1 MTNRI
6 SEPTR
11 RNIFD
16 ELRMSNVSW
25 SGRLDEDDF
34 LQRIFDLT
42 HLPSDDRRC
51 ANMAAD
57 IHQHRHNWN
66 DWPDD
71 WVFDDP
77 RLNLLRCDDDVL
89 LRFLAETIH
98 PVVRGDQAEC
108 ERLAFLYN
116 QHLSADGFEIAP
128 QRHVSS
134 RPIYEGR
141 ARIAGADNVPADA
154 HAAADYLASAH
165 ITAQIGRMNASVHTD
180 PPLAIGTAKEF
191 VETICKGIL
200 AARGVEHGNED
211 LPRLIRSTR
220 AALAIEDEDPNSSVR
235 KLMNGIATIMVAVA
249 EIRSTRGTGH
259 GPAPDAEMPEPV
271 LARLIVKSA
280 VAIGLFLLDM
290 HRSTEI
296 AEAQPERVA

>member
-6 SEPTR
+6 TEPTR

-16 ELRMSNVSW
+16 ELRMSNFNW
-25 SGRLDEDDF
+25 SGRLAEDDF
-34 LQRIFDLT
+34 LARTFDLSK
-42 HLPSDDRRC
+42 LPSDDHRC
-51 ANMAAD
+51 ADMAGD
-57 IHQHRHNWN
+57 IHMHRHNWS

-71 WVFDDP
+71 WVFDDS

-108 ERLAFLYN
+108 EKLVSLYN
-116 QHLSADGFEIAP
+116 QHLLVDGFEIGA
-128 QRHVSS
+128 QRFVSG

-141 ARIAGADNVPADA
+141 PRLAGVDNVPTIA
-154 HAAADYLASAH
+154 HSAADYLESAH
-165 ITAQIGRMNASVHTD
+165 IAAQIARMNASVHAD

-200 AARGVEHGNED
+200 AARGVPRTGAED
-211 LPRLIRSTR
+211 LPRLVRLTR
-220 AALAIEDEDPNSSVR
+220 EALAVEHDDPNGSVR
-235 KLMNGIATIMVAVA
+235 KVMNGLATVMTGVT
-249 EIRSTRGTGH
+249 ELRGDLGTGH

-271 LARLIVKSA
+271 LARLIVQSA
-280 VAIGLFLLDM
+280 VALGMFLLDLHKSGAM
-290 HRSTEI
+290 
-296 AEAQPERVA
+296 APA